1 MLLDWGVGD
10 ESWESLGLQE
20 YPTGPS
26 WGRSVLGVHWK
37 DWCWGWSANTLVTW
51 WDELAYLKRPWCWE
65 RLRAGGEG
73 DNRRWD
79 GRMVGWVWVN
89 SKNLWWTGRPGML
102 QFMGLQRVGH
112 NWVTELNWTCVTYTE
127 IMLNF
132 AAKYCKCNR
141 LIYAIL
147 GLQLNNTLNISC
159 MPCLPC
165 KNNIISDFWDTD
177 IWKQIM
183 TFVDMV
189 IMSER

>member
-1 MLLDWGVGD
+1 MLLDCGVGD

-102 QFMGLQRVGH
+102 QFMGSQGVRH
-112 NWVTELNWTCVTYTE
+112 DWVTELNWV
-127 IMLNF
+127 I
-132 AAKYCKCNR
+132 
-141 LIYAIL
+141 
-147 GLQLNNTLNISC
+147 LQLQFCVLHIFMIMGENISPRILQNLDC
-159 MPCLPC
+159 EF
-165 KNNIISDFWDTD
+165 SF
-177 IWKQIM
+177 
-183 TFVDMV
+183 
-189 IMSER
+189 

>member
-1 MLLDWGVGD
+1 MLLDCGVGD

-102 QFMGLQRVGH
+102 QFMGSQGVRQLSD
-112 NWVTELNWTCVTYTE
+112 WTELSNTPITILCTSYIHDHGGKYKSQDFAEFRLW
-127 IMLNF
+127 IQLLNF
-132 AAKYCKCNR
+132 PLCFLIPLMSLEIKCHFGDMLIEIYYQFCK
-141 LIYAIL
+141 
-147 GLQLNNTLNISC
+147 
-159 MPCLPC
+159 P
-165 KNNIISDFWDTD
+165 KVF
-177 IWKQIM
+177 
-183 TFVDMV
+183 
-189 IMSER
+189 